1 MELEYT
7 TIHTPLESVHTKG
20 ITLNSQNAEKIHYE
34 SMKQLIQNR
43 DDVVTAVGTALKR
56 ERVKGTDEM
65 TIRSLR
71 AEERQKIVRF
81 TATKRNPTPKL
92 RHLPGFT
99 VPRGYGS

>member
-1 MELEYT
+1 MFKP
-7 TIHTPLESVHTKG
+7 IESVHTKG

-71 AEERQKIVRF
+71 PERSF
-81 TATKRNPTPKL
+81 AATCCALSFGPTNASIPHASFKA
-92 RHLPGFT
+92 RA
-99 VPRGYGS
+99 